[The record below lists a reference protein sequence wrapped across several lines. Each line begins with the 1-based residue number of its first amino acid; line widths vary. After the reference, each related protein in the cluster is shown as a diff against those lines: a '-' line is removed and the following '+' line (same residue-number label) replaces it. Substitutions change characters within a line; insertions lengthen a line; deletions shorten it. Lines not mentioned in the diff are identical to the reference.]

1 MNRKILIVLIFTVLF
16 GFSISSV
23 YAQNDSRLAELD
35 RIEKEID
42 TKQQMN
48 PDEMPALVRK
58 AHIQNLI
65 RKYNESLAIL
75 DALVKASDVTEEN
88 KRVYRAK
95 AKQNKEFVS
104 ILSENLGV
112 SVVSPP
118 AGDDPPAD
126 APQTGNGGT
135 QKPEVKPPGKSVG
148 ETKPVKTPETGT
160 GGATGGDTA
169 KPTKAPPQ
177 ISSSKNEFE
186 NAIKPLVD
194 RAQRL
199 AADAI
204 ADSNRGEFDPQRVGG
219 DYNDMLN
226 LVIPQSILGDQD
238 VDLVSL
244 EPFRYLPETAR
255 TDKQIGSSASTT
267 ASTSAIDKP
276 GFASFLGFAIEN
288 GFVEQNVQDTVLTLS
303 TSPIALFSLT
313 EKDSVK
319 AYNNY
324 PFFNKIGLSA
334 SFNINNE
341 NPLLA
346 NATRSQLRE
355 YSVRYRLFGDR
366 SSRAPALQEIWDN
379 EIAPKIRKLLLA
391 EGELRANIQDVD
403 YLRKLQLDTRKN
415 FVDEFTVK
423 LNDSTFKTLSAE
435 DQKKEL
441 TNFILNFIKSRV
453 YDQIRANPGEIPAE
467 KVSIFRQ
474 SIKDLLEVQ
483 KKTVFEDVQEKLDKF
498 FREPLGTFAY
508 INHRDPLGNY
518 SQFKFLAELNNGFFA
533 PLKLT
538 FNAGL
543 SMYHKPNLMMNQ
555 KRIRDFDFALSFEGK
570 KKVSYTESGDLSPIT
585 YSFTGRYQRLLENQ
599 TLAGRK
605 ADILK
610 AQFLMNFPIFR
621 GFSLP
626 VSVTYSNATETER
639 KQGVRVNFGI
649 KLDTDKL
656 FTMNNVKKLIP

>member
-1 MNRKILIVLIFTVLF
+1 MNGKILIILIFTVLF
-16 GFSISSV
+16 CSAVPTVF
-23 YAQNDSRLAELD
+23 AQNDALRNQLD
-35 RIEKEID
+35 RIEREIN

-48 PDEMPALVRK
+48 TDEMPALVRK

-65 RKYNESLAIL
+65 RKYNESLEIL
-75 DALVKASDVTEEN
+75 SVLTKATEISEN
-88 KRVYRAK
+88 DKRDFRAK
-95 AKQNKEFVS
+95 AARNKDFIA
-104 ILSENLGV
+104 ILTENLGI
-112 SVVSPP
+112 SNVSPP
-118 AGDDPPAD
+118 AEEEVLPTDQMKGKGEVEKQDGKQDGKQGAD
-126 APQTGNGGT
+126 
-135 QKPEVKPPGKSVG
+135 QKEG
-148 ETKPVKTPETGT
+148 KTPTP
-160 GGATGGDTA
+160 ATGGDTA
-169 KPTKAPPQ
+169 KTPRATPQ
-177 ISSSKNEFE
+177 INTAANDFV
-186 NAIKPLVD
+186 NAIDPIKERAKELAVILVD
-194 RAQRL
+194 ENPAEEEL
-199 AADAI
+199 AERIKPAFTD
-204 ADSNRGEFDPQRVGG
+204 
-219 DYNDMLN
+219 L
-226 LVIPQSILGDQD
+226 LVLAIPQSILGEKNT
-238 VDLVSL
+238 DLISL
-244 EPFRYLPETAR
+244 QPLSYLPETAR
-255 TDKQIGSSASTT
+255 TDKQIGSSASTK
-267 ASTSAIDKP
+267 ASTSMIDKP

-319 AYNNY
+319 SYNDY

-334 SFNINNE
+334 SFNINSE

-366 SSRAPALQEIWDN
+366 SSRSPELQYIW
-379 EIAPKIRKLLLA
+379 EYKIAPKIKKLLVA
-391 EGELRANIQDVD
+391 EGQIREDIDSDENLNQLRETTREEFNTALSN
-403 YLRKLQLDTRKN
+403 KLKTT
-415 FVDEFTVK
+415 EFMALSPEAK
-423 LNDSTFKTLSAE
+423 KTAI
-435 DQKKEL
+435 
-441 TNFILNFIKSRV
+441 TNFTLNFLKLRIYDPIK
-453 YDQIRANPGEIPAE
+453 ANPSQVNSATVI
-467 KVSIFRQ
+467 KMRQ
-474 SIKDLLEVQ
+474 SIKELLEVQ
-483 KKTVFEDVQEKLDKF
+483 KKTVFKDVQEELDAF
-498 FREPLGTFAY
+498 FKKPIGTFAY

-518 SQFKFLAELNNGFFA
+518 SQFKFLAEVDGGFFA

-538 FNAGL
+538 VNAGL

-555 KRIRDFDFALSFEGK
+555 KRLRDFDFAVSFEGK
-570 KKVSYTESGDLSPIT
+570 KTVSYTESGDLSPIT

-656 FTMNNVKKLIP
+656 FTMNSLKKLIP